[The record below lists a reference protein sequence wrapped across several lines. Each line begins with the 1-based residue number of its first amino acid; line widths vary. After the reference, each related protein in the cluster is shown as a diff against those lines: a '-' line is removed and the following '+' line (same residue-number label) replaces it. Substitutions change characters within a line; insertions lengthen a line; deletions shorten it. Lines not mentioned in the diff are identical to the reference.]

1 MSKIIEKIAKLID
14 LKSMVTLLLTIA
26 LVIGFFQDK
35 IAGEKLAE
43 FVLLVLTFYFAKT
56 DKKEEQAEYTGIEK

>member
-1 MSKIIEKIAKLID
+1 MNEFIKRVAKLID
-14 LKSMVTLLLTIA
+14 LKSIITLILTIA
-26 LVIGFFQDK
+26 LVVGFFQEK

-56 DKKEEQAEYTGIEK
+56 DKKEEKEIDEGAK